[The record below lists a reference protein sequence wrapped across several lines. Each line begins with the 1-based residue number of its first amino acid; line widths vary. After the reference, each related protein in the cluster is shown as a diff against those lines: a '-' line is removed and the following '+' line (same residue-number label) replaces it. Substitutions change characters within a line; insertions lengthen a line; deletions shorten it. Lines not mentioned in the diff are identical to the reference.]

1 MSLTKEQRASE
12 TMSQKDKSTKKVF
25 DGVEVDLKN
34 RAMAAFLA
42 YLLPGA
48 GHYYQGRK
56 QKAILFATCILS
68 LFVVGFIIGKGR
80 VVYAYPN
87 TFKVTNLFR
96 LLSKKGRAEIAKD
109 STQDFRIHAYAQALV
124 GIPAIPMI
132 LQSRI
137 GPKPVDQQFLW
148 GFMAP
153 PPTGIPDDGKPYSA
167 QDSYPWLS
175 KWNNEDSASFDL
187 GSLYTAIAGLLNL
200 LVIFDAYA
208 GPMPVPIGQ
217 SKKKPEQGK

>member
-1 MSLTKEQRASE
+1 
-12 TMSQKDKSTKKVF
+12 MSQPTESNKKEF

-34 RAMAAFLA
+34 PAFAAFLA
-42 YLLPGA
+42 FLFPGA

-56 QKAILFATCILS
+56 RKAILFAVCILG
-68 LFVVGFIIGKGR
+68 LFITGFIIGRGR

-87 TFKVTNLFR
+87 TFKVTNIPKM
-96 LLSKKGRAEIAKD
+96 LSKKGWEEIARN
-109 STQDFRIHAYAQALV
+109 SYQDFRIHSYAQAMV
-124 GIPAIPMI
+124 GIPAFPMI

-137 GPKPVDQQFLW
+137 GPKPVNEQFLW

-153 PPTGIPDDGKPYSA
+153 PPVGNPGDGNPD
-167 QDSYPWLS
+167 WLS

-208 GPMPVPIGQ
+208 GPMPIPIGQ
-217 SKKKPEQGK
+217 TKKKTA

>member
-1 MSLTKEQRASE
+1 
-12 TMSQKDKSTKKVF
+12 MSQPTESNKKEF

-34 RAMAAFLA
+34 PAFAAFLA
-42 YLLPGA
+42 FLFPGA

-56 QKAILFATCILS
+56 RKAILFAVCILG
-68 LFVVGFIIGKGR
+68 LFITGFIIGRGR

-87 TFKVTNLFR
+87 SFKITNIPKM
-96 LLSKKGRAEIAKD
+96 LSKKGWEEIARN
-109 STQDFRIHAYAQALV
+109 SYQDFRIHSYAQAMV
-124 GIPAIPMI
+124 GIPAFPMI

-137 GPKPVDQQFLW
+137 GPKPVNEQFLW

-153 PPTGIPDDGKPYSA
+153 PPVGNPGDGNPD
-167 QDSYPWLS
+167 WLS

-208 GPMPVPIGQ
+208 GPMPIPIGQ
-217 SKKKPEQGK
+217 SKKKTA

>member
-1 MSLTKEQRASE
+1 
-12 TMSQKDKSTKKVF
+12 MSQPTESNKKEF

-34 RAMAAFLA
+34 PAFAAFLA
-42 YLLPGA
+42 FLFPGA

-56 QKAILFATCILS
+56 RKAILFAVCILG
-68 LFVVGFIIGKGR
+68 LFIAGFIIGRGR

-87 TFKVTNLFR
+87 TFKITNIPKM
-96 LLSKKGRAEIAKD
+96 LSKKGWEEIARN
-109 STQDFRIHAYAQALV
+109 SYQDFRIHSYAQAMV
-124 GIPAIPMI
+124 GIPAFPMI

-137 GPKPVDQQFLW
+137 GPKPVNEQFLW

-153 PPTGIPDDGKPYSA
+153 PPIGNPEDGNPD
-167 QDSYPWLS
+167 WLS

-208 GPMPVPIGQ
+208 GPMPIPIGQ
-217 SKKKPEQGK
+217 TKKKTA